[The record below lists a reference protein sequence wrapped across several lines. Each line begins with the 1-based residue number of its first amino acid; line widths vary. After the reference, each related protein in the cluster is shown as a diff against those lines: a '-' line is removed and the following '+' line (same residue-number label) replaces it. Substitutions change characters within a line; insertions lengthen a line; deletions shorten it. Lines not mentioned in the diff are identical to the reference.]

1 MNKRVIITDKAPEA
15 IGAYSQAVKAGN
27 LIFISGQIPL
37 DPSTMEV
44 ISPVFSDQ
52 VEQVIKNLDEIVKES
67 GNSLNDIVKITVYLK
82 NLENFQAVNQ
92 AMENFFTKPYPARA
106 AVEISKLPKDVEI
119 EMDAIVLAQ

>member
-1 MNKRVIITDKAPEA
+1 MNKKVIITDKAPEA
-15 IGAYSQAVKAGN
+15 IGAYSQAVQAGN

>member
-1 MNKRVIITDKAPEA
+1 MNKKVIITDKAPEA

-44 ISPVFSDQ
+44 KSPVFSDQ

-92 AMENFFTKPYPARA
+92 AMEEFFTKPYPARA

>member
-1 MNKRVIITDKAPEA
+1 MNKKVIITDKAPEA

>member
-1 MNKRVIITDKAPEA
+1 MNKKVIITDKAPEA

-92 AMENFFTKPYPARA
+92 AMEKFFTKPSFHR
-106 AVEISKLPKDVEI
+106 L
-119 EMDAIVLAQ
+119 LC

>member
-1 MNKRVIITDKAPEA
+1 MKKKIIITDKAPEA

-92 AMENFFTKPYPARA
+92 AMEKFFAKPYPARA

>member
-1 MNKRVIITDKAPEA
+1 MNKKVIITDKAPEA
-15 IGAYSQAVKAGN
+15 IGAYSQAVKADN

>member
-1 MNKRVIITDKAPEA
+1 MNKKVIITDKAPEA

-92 AMENFFTKPYPARA
+92 TMEKFFTKPYPARA

>member
-1 MNKRVIITDKAPEA
+1 MNKKVIITDKAPEA

-52 VEQVIKNLDEIVKES
+52 VEQVIKNLDEITKES
-67 GNSLNDIVKITVYLK
+67 GKSLDDIVKITVYLK
-82 NLENFQAVNQ
+82 NLDNFQAVNQ
-92 AMENFFTKPYPARA
+92 AMEKFFTKPYPARA

-119 EMDAIVLAQ
+119 EMDAIVLAK

>member
-1 MNKRVIITDKAPEA
+1 MFPGFFFLINSDLFSKCLITFALH
-15 IGAYSQAVKAGN
+15 SS
-27 LIFISGQIPL
+27 ISGQIPL

-52 VEQVIKNLDEIVKES
+52 VEQVIKNIDEIAKES
-67 GNSLNDIVKITVYLK
+67 GKSLDDIVKITVYLK

-92 AMENFFTKPYPARA
+92 AMEKFFTKPYPARA

>member
-82 NLENFQAVNQ
+82 NLDNFQAVNQ
-92 AMENFFTKPYPARA
+92 AMEKFFTKPYPARA

>member
-1 MNKRVIITDKAPEA
+1 MNKKVIITDKAPEA

-44 ISPVFSDQ
+44 ISSVFSDQ

>member
-1 MNKRVIITDKAPEA
+1 MNKKVIITDKAPKA

-92 AMENFFTKPYPARA
+92 EMEKFFAKPYPARA

>member
-1 MNKRVIITDKAPEA
+1 MNKKVIITDKAPEA

-52 VEQVIKNLDEIVKES
+52 VEQVIKNIDEIVKES
-67 GNSLNDIVKITVYLK
+67 GKSLDDIVKITVYLK

-92 AMENFFTKPYPARA
+92 AMEKFFNKPYPARA

-119 EMDAIVLAQ
+119 EMDAIVLAK

>member
-1 MNKRVIITDKAPEA
+1 MNKKVIITDKAPEA

-92 AMENFFTKPYPARA
+92 AMGKFFTKPYPARA

>member
-1 MNKRVIITDKAPEA
+1 MNKKVIITDKAPEA

-92 AMENFFTKPYPARA
+92 AMEEFFTKPYPARA